1 MLVAMTRKLARD
13 GSRAKSAE
21 AEAER
26 RLVERLDWAITD
38 YARCLPR
45 SRADRARPT
54 FFPNSTP
61 RETPG
66 VSAKDIS
73 HPLPISRERKLS
85 RAIPWTREIQ
95 LALSTQI
102 FTVARKRFMI
112 LLSRH
117 FNMIE

>member
-54 FFPNSTP
+54 FFPNST
-61 RETPG
+61 REMPG
-66 VSAKDIS
+66 VSAKDIVILS
-73 HPLPISRERKLS
+73 PFREKTYAQYL
-85 RAIPWTREIQ
+85 
-95 LALSTQI
+95 
-102 FTVARKRFMI
+102 VA
-112 LLSRH
+112 
-117 FNMIE
+117 

>member
-1 MLVAMTRKLARD
+1 MAMTRKLARD

-61 RETPG
+61 
-66 VSAKDIS
+66 SISKDIS
-73 HPLPISRERKLS
+73 HPLPVSQEREREKI
-85 RAIPWTREIQ
+85 RARY
-95 LALSTQI
+95 LGRVKS
-102 FTVARKRFMI
+102 
-112 LLSRH
+112 
-117 FNMIE
+117 N